1 MWSDFNIFLQ
11 VIRLEIN
18 GERAKVKVLF
28 LSQVSLFF
36 IENLINITDTIK
48 YKITYHQMIFQLMLA
63 SVVPHFPAS
72 KAITIINFS
81 CILSEMF
88 YLP

>member
-18 GERAKVKVLF
+18 GERAKVKALF

-36 IENLINITDTIK
+36 IENLINVTDTI
-48 YKITYHQMIFQLMLA
+48 
-63 SVVPHFPAS
+63 
-72 KAITIINFS
+72 N
-81 CILSEMF
+81 
-88 YLP
+88 